1 MAEVVTIARPYAEAI
16 ARLAREQNTWS
27 AWSDM
32 LNLAAAVVADPQM
45 AAVIAN
51 PAVSSNRA
59 AELVLAVCGGKLNAE
74 GANTIKV
81 LAENK
86 RLDVLPVLARLV
98 EEMKADAEGA
108 LDAKITSAFPLSE
121 AQMAALVDKLA
132 KKYGRKVSAI
142 QETDASLIGGVVIT
156 VGDEVLDASVRAKL
170 AEMAV
175 TLQG

>member
-16 ARLAREQNTWS
+16 ARLAKGQNNWA

-32 LNLAAAVVADPQM
+32 LNLAAAMVADPQM

-51 PAVSSNRA
+51 PAVSSDRA

-74 GANTIKV
+74 GVNTVKV

-86 RLDVLPVLARLV
+86 RLPVLPVIAQLV
-98 EEMKADAEGA
+98 EEMKAEAEGA
-108 LDAKITSAFPLSE
+108 LEAHIVSAFPLSD
-121 AQMAALVDKLA
+121 AQVAGLVDKLA
-132 KKYGRKVSAI
+132 KKYGRKVSA
-142 QETDASLIGGVVIT
+142 THSVDASLIGGAVIT

-170 AEMAV
+170 ADMAV

>member
-16 ARLAREQNTWS
+16 ARLAKEQNAWS

-32 LNLAAAVVADPQM
+32 LNLAAAVAADAQV

-51 PAVSSNRA
+51 PSISSERA
-59 AELVLAVCGGKLNAE
+59 AELILAVCGGKLNVE
-74 GANTIKV
+74 GVNAVKT

-86 RLDVLPVLARLV
+86 RLAVLPEIARLFD
-98 EEMKADAEGA
+98 EMRALAEGA
-108 LDAKITSAFPLSE
+108 LEAKITSAFPLSD

-132 KKYGRKVSAI
+132 AKYGRKVAAI
-142 QETDASLIGGVVIT
+142 QEVDAGLIGGVMIT